1 MSVRSVGEEFAV
13 RGTVRKKSYDLDS
26 EMIETVRRL
35 LNAETD
41 TEAIHKALRKVM
53 EDREIEDRLDILLK
67 EGRFRTIYR

>member
-1 MSVRSVGEEFAV
+1 MNVK
-13 RGTVRKKSYDLDS
+13 GTVRKKTYSLDS

-41 TEAIHKALRKVM
+41 TEAIHKALRKVI
-53 EDREIEDRLDILLK
+53 EDREIEDRLDVLLK